1 MDLFC
6 DLHTHST
13 CSDGTLSP
21 ARLVEEAQRCGL
33 AAVALCDH
41 NTVAGLPEFLAAAE
55 GTLVEAVPGIE
66 LSTDWNGR
74 ELHVLGLF
82 LPPES
87 YAPLTRQMEDFC
99 RRKDRSNAALVEALG
114 RAGYALDYAA
124 IRAATPNGQVNRAH
138 IAAALTR
145 EGYTASVKEAFQTL
159 LAPRHGYY
167 VPPERIGVFEGIGL
181 LRALGATVV
190 LAHPFLNL
198 GEEELRQL
206 LPAAVDAGL
215 DAMETLYSTYS
226 PEVAARAAVL
236 AAEYGLKPSGG
247 SDFHG
252 ENKPDICLGTGRGN
266 LSIPLKILRDLRSQR
281 KK

>member
-1 MDLFC
+1 MELIC

-13 CSDGTLSP
+13 CSDGTLTP
-21 ARLVEEAQRCGL
+21 AGLIGEAQRCGL

-55 GTLVEAVPGIE
+55 GTPVEAVPGIE
-66 LSTDWNGR
+66 LSTDWRGT

-87 YAPLTRQMEDFC
+87 YDPLTRRLEDF
-99 RRKDRSNAALVEALG
+99 RLRKERSNIELVENLN
-114 RAGYALDYAA
+114 RVGYALDYAA
-124 IRAATPNGQVNRAH
+124 IKAATPNGQVNRAH

-145 EGYTASVKEAFQTL
+145 QGYTPSVKEAFRTL
-159 LAPRHGYY
+159 LSVRHGYY
-167 VPPERIGVFEGIGL
+167 RPPARMDVLEAIGL
-181 LRALGATVV
+181 LKALGGTAV

-198 GEEELRQL
+198 GEEALRRL
-206 LPAAVDAGL
+206 LPEAGAAGL

-226 PEVAARAAVL
+226 PETTAL
-236 AAEYGLKPSGG
+236 AAALAEEYGLKPSGG

-252 ENKPDICLGTGRGN
+252 ENKPDIRMGTGRGN
-266 LSIPLKILRDLRSQR
+266 LRIPLEILRDLRPN
-281 KK
+281 